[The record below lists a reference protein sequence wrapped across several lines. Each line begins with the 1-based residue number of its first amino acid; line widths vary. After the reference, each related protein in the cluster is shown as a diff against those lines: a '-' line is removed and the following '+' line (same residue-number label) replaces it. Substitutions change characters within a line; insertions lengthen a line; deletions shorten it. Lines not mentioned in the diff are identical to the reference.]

1 MGVSI
6 DRPIWAYAFLWR
18 SITMS
23 FEKETVQK
31 LCTFAASSS
40 VRVCLHLTQK
50 GREKQMMCS
59 NIHIL
64 INTLGEKTKQW
75 VKTRHQYL
83 SNLNNVFYC
92 SIKLWMLMSK
102 RDIGRYCFTRLS
114 EELLTYS
121 CSRAQINLLVH
132 SSYRRRF
139 PFKTV

>member
-6 DRPIWAYAFLWR
+6 DRPIWTYVFLWR

-23 FEKETVQK
+23 SEKETVQK
-31 LCTFAASSS
+31 PCTFAASSS
-40 VRVCLHLTQK
+40 VRVCLHLTRK

-83 SNLNNVFYC
+83 SNLNNIFYC

-132 SSYRRRF
+132 SSYRRF